1 MERAAKDRILWID
14 CARGIAITAIVVG
27 HSGVCRPAVELLYS
41 FHVPIF
47 FLLSGMLLHR
57 DCQFGTFLRNK
68 VKTLLLPYICGYC
81 ILSMMAMVLPGQETP
96 PVSDMV
102 QGFICANGEHGH
114 WFTLNLWF
122 IPCLFLTEIFGYVY
136 IRLISQYDR
145 AVRVGISLL
154 IAMAAAVLI
163 QNGKLP
169 WSIDLI
175 PITQFFLYL
184 GYEFRAELKNGAI
197 VHLPFP
203 LLICLFLICYIS
215 NGSVDLFGRRL
226 GSVIN
231 FFPTAILGG
240 LSVMWIAQKAA
251 GITANIFS
259 EIGRKSI
266 YIYIYHSLFFQ
277 IIHTFIYSRYWPSIY
292 QSDLKWLPLVLV
304 ALLLGCLSGE
314 LIFRI
319 KALFRNRS
327 VK

>member
-102 QGFICANGEHGH
+102 RGFICANGEHGH

-122 IPCLFLTEIFGYVY
+122 IPCLFL
-136 IRLISQYDR
+136 
-145 AVRVGISLL
+145 
-154 IAMAAAVLI
+154 
-163 QNGKLP
+163 
-169 WSIDLI
+169 
-175 PITQFFLYL
+175 
-184 GYEFRAELKNGAI
+184 
-197 VHLPFP
+197 
-203 LLICLFLICYIS
+203 ICYIS
-215 NGSVDLFGRRL
+215 NGSVNLFGRRL
-226 GSVIN
+226 GNVIN

-251 GITANIFS
+251 GITANIFG

-266 YIYIYHSLFFQ
+266 YIYIYISLTFLSNYPY
-277 IIHTFIYSRYWPSIY
+277 IHIQQVLAVYLSKRFKVAAISNCGFTFGLFKRRT
-292 QSDLKWLPLVLV
+292 DLPNK
-304 ALLLGCLSGE
+304 
-314 LIFRI
+314 
-319 KALFRNRS
+319 S
-327 VK
+327 VI